1 MLSSNST
8 AIGREIKA
16 YYCQYYNPIGP
27 SQGMGETRGALVFP
41 PLGSWF
47 DARAKANEFSI
58 LRKEVIRLPC
68 RFQEPRGLG

>member
-8 AIGREIKA
+8 AIGQEIKA

-47 DARAKANEFSI
+47 DVRDKANEFKALQKI
-58 LRKEVIRLPC
+58 VVRLPGQFQVPC
-68 RFQEPRGLG
+68 RLG